1 MDQVPMQETGPLT
14 QPLFTPPPHLAA
26 DCGAKG
32 GGIRG
37 VTGEVVDA
45 DAKGLVR
52 RPAEDPFQSLG
63 AGLDS
68 LELALLGRRASIG
81 AVPIPVIHLLA
92 ARGPGDAPVGQLVQG
107 TGKITVGKD
116 DPVMAVAGIRRKIDR
131 LFPAAHQARPMAL
144 AHPLVEQLNQACD
157 ALFLDRKSTRL
168 NSSHVAISY
177 AVFCL
182 KKKSATNKHSQ

>member
-52 RPAEDPFQSLG
+52 RPAEDPFKSLG

-81 AVPIPVIHLLA
+81 AVPTPVIRLYA
-92 ARGPGDAPVGQLVQG
+92 AYGSGDAQVVQ
-107 TGKITVGKD
+107 IVQ
-116 DPVMAVAGIRRKIDR
+116 VAGIT
-131 LFPAAHQARPMAL
+131 HM
-144 AHPLVEQLNQACD
+144 VE
-157 ALFLDRKSTRL
+157 
-168 NSSHVAISY
+168 
-177 AVFCL
+177 
-182 KKKSATNKHSQ
+182 

>member
-1 MDQVPMQETGPLT
+1 MDQVPMQETGLLT
-14 QPLFTPPPHLAA
+14 QPLLTPPPHLAA

-116 DPVMAVAGIRRKIDR
+116 DPVMAAAGIRRSEEHTSELQSRGHLVCR
-131 LFPAAHQARPMAL
+131 LL
-144 AHPLVEQLNQACD
+144 LE
-157 ALFLDRKSTRL
+157 
-168 NSSHVAISY
+168 
-177 AVFCL
+177 
-182 KKKSATNKHSQ
+182 KKKQCRKTERSQQ